1 MLMFI
6 NDICYDESLDSGE
19 DSNVYVV
26 WLLRHKMKVWQKFPL
41 LGTTVIYIQTSPKH
55 SWNWK
60 GISYCAL
67 PIYHRFIYQV

>member
-1 MLMFI
+1 MF
-6 NDICYDESLDSGE
+6 YDESLDSGE

-41 LGTTVIYIQTSPKH
+41 LGTTVIYIQTSPQH